1 MNKAWL
7 GFKEGKW
14 TTTIDVR
21 DFIQLNYTP
30 YDGDESFL
38 EGISEKTKV
47 LFEKYN
53 NLVGE
58 EMDKGGVL
66 NVDTKIVSKINSHQ
80 PGYLDQENE
89 VIVGLQTDEPL
100 KRAFMPFGGIRVAQ
114 KAAEAYGYKID
125 DEIVKIFTDYRKTHN
140 QGVFD
145 VYTSEMR
152 KARRSGVITGLPD
165 GYGRGRIIGDYRR
178 VPLYGVDRLIEVK
191 EQEKDALDGTM
202 TDDIIRDRE
211 ELTEQIRALQELKE
225 MALSYGYDISRPAED
240 SKEAVQWLYFAYL
253 GAIKEQ
259 NGAAMS

>member
-1 MNKAWL
+1 
-7 GFKEGKW
+7 
-14 TTTIDVR
+14 
-21 DFIQLNYTP
+21 
-30 YDGDESFL
+30 
-38 EGISEKTKV
+38 
-47 LFEKYN
+47 
-53 NLVGE
+53 
-58 EMDKGGVL
+58 MDKGRVL
-66 NVDTKIVSKINSHQ
+66 NVDTKIVSKINSQ
-80 PGYLDQENE
+80 QTGYLDQENE

-225 MALSYGYDISRPAED
+225 MALSYG
-240 SKEAVQWLYFAYL
+240 
-253 GAIKEQ
+253 
-259 NGAAMS
+259 

>member
-1 MNKAWL
+1 MMEMNL
-7 GFKEGKW
+7 
-14 TTTIDVR
+14 
-21 DFIQLNYTP
+21 
-30 YDGDESFL
+30 L

-100 KRAFMPFGGIRVAQ
+100 KERLCHLVAFEQP

-152 KARRSGVITGLPD
+152 KARHSGVITGLPD

-191 EQEKDALDGTM
+191 EQEKMLW
-202 TDDIIRDRE
+202 
-211 ELTEQIRALQELKE
+211 TEQ
-225 MALSYGYDISRPAED
+225 
-240 SKEAVQWLYFAYL
+240 
-253 GAIKEQ
+253 
-259 NGAAMS
+259 